1 MTNHTIDNKLS
12 KVIVDCDNT
21 MGLPGWEV
29 DDGLVIFYLLGRE
42 DIDVLGIT
50 NTFGNG
56 SLKDV
61 EFYTKKLLFD
71 IGRSDIPRFTG
82 EPFMNQNPK
91 LALDIRKGGDRY
103 AHELKAQSFPSEA
116 AVFLSDTVNKY
127 PGEVT
132 ILALGPVG
140 NLYDAWKIDHDFFK
154 KTKEIV
160 LMGGYTGELF
170 VGDVN
175 CRELN
180 LSCNPVAANRI
191 LRAECPVIVFNGH
204 ICLQAPF
211 YAEDLSRLE
220 YWPEDRL
227 KIVTAWLS
235 AFAGYFKGLENA
247 AFYLWD
253 LLPAV
258 YVSHPELFDLKNVVV
273 NPSEESLID
282 GMLNPGES
290 EGSVEVIMPDNILDV
305 DKFMDVLEEG
315 WRKAWELEKSGWK
328 TK

>member
-1 MTNHTIDNKLS
+1 MVNNDEQRS
-12 KVIVDCDNT
+12 RVIVDCDNT
-21 MGLPGWEV
+21 MGLPDWEI

-42 DIDVLGIT
+42 DVDLLGIT

-61 EFYTKKLLFD
+61 ELYTKKLLTD
-71 IGRSDIPRFTG
+71 IRRSDIPRFTG

-103 AHELKAQSFPSEA
+103 ADELEPQSFPSEA
-116 AVFLSDTVNKY
+116 AVFLSDSVNKY
-127 PGEVT
+127 PGEIS

-140 NLYDAWKIDHDFFK
+140 NLFDAWKIDPDFFK

-160 LMGGYTGELF
+160 LMGGYTGDLY

-191 LRAECPVIVFNGH
+191 LRAECPVVVFNGH

-211 YAEDLSRLE
+211 HADDISRLE

-227 KIVTAWLS
+227 KLVTDWLG
-235 AFAGYFKGLENA
+235 AFAGHFKGLGEA

-258 YVSHPELFDLKNVVV
+258 YISYPELFDLKSVAI
-273 NPSEESLID
+273 NPTELSMID
-282 GMLNPGES
+282 GMLNPEDSDES
-290 EGSVEVIMPDNILDV
+290 VKIIMPDNILDRK
-305 DKFMDVLEEG
+305 KFMDILDAG
-315 WRKAWELEKSGWK
+315 WRKAWELESFGWK
-328 TK
+328 